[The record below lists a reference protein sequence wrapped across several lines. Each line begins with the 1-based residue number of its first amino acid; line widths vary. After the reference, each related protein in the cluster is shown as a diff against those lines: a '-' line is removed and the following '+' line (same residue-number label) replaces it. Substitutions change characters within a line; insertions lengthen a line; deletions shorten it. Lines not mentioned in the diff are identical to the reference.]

1 MLYTVGK
8 AIVWLFFALFFRVR
22 VSGRENIPPKGPFL
36 LYANHI
42 HALDMFLI
50 ACKMKPRVHYMAK
63 AELFKNKLLAFLLKH
78 VGAFPV
84 HRGKGDVGSIKTVYR
99 LLDQGCVV
107 GIFPEGTR
115 TKKKDLT
122 RKKGGAALMALTSG
136 VPILPVA
143 VEGSFKLFSKLRVV
157 YGEPFVLEMKPQ
169 QENGKYTKED
179 LNETSIDILNR
190 IYALIGQ

>member
-1 MLYTVGK
+1 MLYAVGK
-8 AIVWLFFALFFRVR
+8 FLVWLFFALFFRIR

-36 LYANHI
+36 MYANHV

-50 ACKMKPRVHYMAK
+50 ASKMKPRVHYMAK
-63 AELFKNKLLAFLLKH
+63 AELFKNKILAFLLKH

-99 LLDQGCVV
+99 LLEKGSVV

-122 RKKGGAALMALTSG
+122 KKKGGAALMALTSG

-143 VEGSFKLFSKLRVV
+143 VEGSFKLFSRISVV
-157 YGEPFVLEMKPQ
+157 YGKPFSLEIEAQ
-169 QENGKYTKED
+169 QESGKYTKEE
-179 LNETSIDILNR
+179 LNEASVEILNR